1 MYMKNAQQMI
11 NDIKNLLGIEL
22 SEDKTNETAEVV
34 ELATAKLENGATI
47 EAEAMSEGND
57 VFIVTDDEKVPLPDG
72 TYTLESSEVLVAK
85 DGKIVSIGEEKEEA
99 SEDVEADLEEDDK
112 DDMKKHYATKEELAE
127 VKKLVEEI
135 KKMVEDKKEKMSKQ
149 EEENAELKQ
158 QLSEAAAKPIVHKPE
173 AKTELKNL
181 LNINKQKNS
190 TYSRVLENFEKF
202 KN

>member
-1 MYMKNAQQMI
+1 MKNAQQMI

-22 SEDKTNETAEVV
+22 SEDKPNETVEAV
-34 ELATAKLENGATI
+34 ELATAKLENGAVI

-99 SEDVEADLEEDDK
+99 SAEVEAETDLEEEK
-112 DDMKKHYATKEELAE
+112 KEDMRYATKEELAE

-135 KKMVEDKKEKMSKQ
+135 KKMVEEKKEKMSKQ
-149 EEENAELKQ
+149 EEENAELKE

-173 AKTELKNL
+173 SKTELKKL
-181 LNINKQKNS
+181 LNINTQKNS
-190 TYSRVLENFEKF
+190 TYSRVLANLEKF

>member
-1 MYMKNAQQMI
+1 MI

-22 SEDKTNETAEVV
+22 SEDKPNETVEAV
-34 ELATAKLENGATI
+34 ELATAKLENGAVI

-99 SEDVEADLEEDDK
+99 SAEVEAETDLEEEK
-112 DDMKKHYATKEELAE
+112 KEDMRYATKEELAE

-135 KKMVEDKKEKMSKQ
+135 KKMVEEKKEKMSKQ

-173 AKTELKNL
+173 SKTELKKL
-181 LNINKQKNS
+181 LNINTQKNS
-190 TYSRVLENFEKF
+190 TYSRVLANLEKF

>member
-1 MYMKNAQQMI
+1 MKNAQQMI

-22 SEDKTNETAEVV
+22 SEDKTNDTAEVV

-99 SEDVEADLEEDDK
+99 SEDVEAELEEDDK

>member
-22 SEDKTNETAEVV
+22 SEDKPNETVEAV

>member
-1 MYMKNAQQMI
+1 MI

-22 SEDKTNETAEVV
+22 SEDKTNDTAEVV

-47 EAEAMSEGND
+47 EAEAMSAGND

-99 SEDVEADLEEDDK
+99 SEDVEAELEEDDK

>member
-1 MYMKNAQQMI
+1 MI

-22 SEDKTNETAEVV
+22 SEDKPNETVEAV
-34 ELATAKLENGATI
+34 ELATAKLENGAVI

-99 SEDVEADLEEDDK
+99 SAEVEAETDLEEEK
-112 DDMKKHYATKEELAE
+112 KEDMRYATKEELAE

-135 KKMVEDKKEKMSKQ
+135 KKMVEEKKEKMSKQ
-149 EEENAELKQ
+149 EEENAELKE

-173 AKTELKNL
+173 SKTELKKL
-181 LNINKQKNS
+181 LNINTQKNS
-190 TYSRVLENFEKF
+190 TYSRVLANLEKF

>member
-1 MYMKNAQQMI
+1 MKNAQQMI

-22 SEDKTNETAEVV
+22 SEDKPNETVEAV
-34 ELATAKLENGATI
+34 ELATAKLENGAVI

-99 SEDVEADLEEDDK
+99 SAEVEAETDLEEEK
-112 DDMKKHYATKEELAE
+112 KEDMRYATKEELAE

-135 KKMVEDKKEKMSKQ
+135 KKMVEEKKEKMSKQ

-173 AKTELKNL
+173 SKTELKKL
-181 LNINKQKNS
+181 LNINTQKNS
-190 TYSRVLENFEKF
+190 TYSRVLANLEKF

>member
-1 MYMKNAQQMI
+1 MI

-22 SEDKTNETAEVV
+22 SEDKTNDTAEVV

-99 SEDVEADLEEDDK
+99 SEDVEAELEEDDK

>member
-1 MYMKNAQQMI
+1 MKNAQQMI

-47 EAEAMSEGND
+47 EAEAMSAGKD

-99 SEDVEADLEEDDK
+99 SEDVEAELEEDDK

>member
-173 AKTELKNL
+173 SKTELKKL
-181 LNINKQKNS
+181 LNINTQKNS
-190 TYSRVLENFEKF
+190 TYSRVLANLEKF